1 MFRAATTVT
10 TAAAIKGL
18 IFVQNS
24 SGREKNYSTRCLMK
38 MSKAGI
44 KEKVEFYLLF

>member
-10 TAAAIKGL
+10 TVAIKGS
-18 IFVQNS
+18 IFVQNRT
-24 SGREKNYSTRCLMK
+24 GREQNYSTRCLMK

-44 KEKVEFYLLF
+44 KEKVEFYLLC